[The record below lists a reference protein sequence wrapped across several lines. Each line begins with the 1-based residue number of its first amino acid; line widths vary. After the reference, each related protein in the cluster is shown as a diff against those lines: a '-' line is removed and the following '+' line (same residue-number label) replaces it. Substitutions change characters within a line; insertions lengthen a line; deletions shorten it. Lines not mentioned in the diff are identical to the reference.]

1 VRAAVRPVRQELVL
15 WARQGIGEREPG
27 RAEAMD
33 AQVVSAVLAALPDLP
48 AWRRRLIRR
57 RLRRLFGPTWI
68 THLEVF
74 PYDADNPMDALIRA
88 AAHEH
93 RVGGPTGEGVL
104 LTQGLVHETLPLRV
118 FGGRPAQ
125 RLDRELRRLSGAR

>member
-1 VRAAVRPVRQELVL
+1 
-15 WARQGIGEREPG
+15 
-27 RAEAMD
+27 MD

-104 LTQGLVHETLPLRV
+104 LTQGLVHETLSLRV

-125 RLDRELRRLSGAR
+125 RLDRELRRMSGAR